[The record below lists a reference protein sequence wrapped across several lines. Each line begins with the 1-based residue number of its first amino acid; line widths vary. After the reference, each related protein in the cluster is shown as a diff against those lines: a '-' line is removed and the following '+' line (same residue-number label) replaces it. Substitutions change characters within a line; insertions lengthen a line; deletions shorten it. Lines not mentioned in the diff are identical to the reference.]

1 VVGAIEVDPDEVMA
15 VGNAIAGVAEG
26 VAQIGAPLGGLGGC
40 GWRPP
45 LTAAALASLATGW
58 PAGAERL
65 GGELRSL
72 GQTAQAAGFLYRRT
86 DDSVIPVSP
95 P

>member
-1 VVGAIEVDPDEVMA
+1 MGAIEVDPDEVTA
-15 VGNAIAGVAEG
+15 VGSAIAGVAAG
-26 VAQIGAPLGGLGGC
+26 VAQTGAPLAGLGGC
-40 GWRPP
+40 ASRPP
-45 LTAAALASLATGW
+45 LTTAALTSLAAEW

-65 GGELRSL
+65 EGELRSL

>member
-1 VVGAIEVDPDEVMA
+1 VGAIEVDPDEVTA

-26 VAQIGAPLGGLGGC
+26 VAQIGAPLAGLGGC
-40 GWRPP
+40 AARPP
-45 LTAAALASLATGW
+45 LSVAALASLSAEW
-58 PAGAERL
+58 PAGADRL
-65 GGELRSL
+65 EGELRSL

-86 DDSVIPVSP
+86 DDSLIPVSP

>member
-1 VVGAIEVDPDEVMA
+1 MGAIEVDPDEVTA

-26 VAQIGAPLGGLGGC
+26 VGQIGAPLSALVGC
-40 GWRPP
+40 AMRPP
-45 LTAAALASLATGW
+45 LTAAALASLSAEW
-58 PAGAERL
+58 PAGTERL